1 VKIRPY
7 TVLFKD
13 STAGISASS
22 VRSGYGPYRSTWVVL
37 FIHKSCALSKF
48 SLCVGKLIKESQNSV
63 LILQNFSF
71 RDKWFQLFIK
81 FMEFFEEQHLCMKFS

>member
-37 FIHKSCALSKF
+37 FIHKSCALSRF
-48 SLCVGKLIKESQNSV
+48 SLCVGKLTKESQNSV
-63 LILQNFSF
+63 LTLQNFSF
-71 RDKWFQLFIK
+71 RDQWFQLFIN
-81 FMEFFEEQHLCMKFS
+81 LWIFSKNNIYA